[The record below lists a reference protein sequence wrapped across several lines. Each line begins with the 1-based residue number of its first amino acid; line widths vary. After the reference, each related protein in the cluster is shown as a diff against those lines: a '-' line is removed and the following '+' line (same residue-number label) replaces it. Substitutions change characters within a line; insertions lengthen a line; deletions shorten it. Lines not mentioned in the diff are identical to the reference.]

1 MANAK
6 VLIVE
11 DEAIVAADLR
21 AKLKRLG
28 YTVVGTAS
36 QGESAI
42 QLAAAERPNLV
53 LMDILLAGDMDGIE
67 AADRIRKQYHI
78 PIVFL
83 TAHSD
88 SDTLARAKVTA
99 PFGYLLKPFNERELE
114 THIEMALY
122 RYQIEQALRENE
134 GRLRLAIDAT
144 HMGLWDWD
152 IVNNRATWGGH
163 YGDLF
168 GLQTDQFEGSYEELL
183 RLVHDEDQAT
193 VRQAMDRALKEE
205 APYACEFRVRHPDG
219 RLHWLE
225 WWGEVYRD
233 DERRPVRMVGLLQDI
248 TPRRQAEE
256 GLRQLT
262 AELEQRVTKR
272 TEELLQSENRLRA
285 LSREL
290 NLAEQRERRRLAT
303 DLHDYLAQLLVLG
316 RIKLAQAK
324 RGDLPHNSMTLI
336 SETETV
342 LTQALSYTRSLVGQL
357 CPPVLK
363 EFGLVVALKWLA
375 EQMQQHHLTVSIHAE
390 GDRLPLAD
398 DQAVLMFQSARE
410 LLMNIV
416 KHAGTDRATVTVSR
430 LDGVLRV
437 VVEDKGC
444 GFDETVTP
452 MTSQF
457 GLFSIKERM
466 QALGGRFMML
476 SEAGKGTTATLALP
490 LAMPAQESVPP
501 REWANGDHRTP
512 LDQWSI
518 VDAVSGEPSRT
529 QPADPLVS
537 EIPTTERVRVLLVD
551 DHVMIRQG
559 LKTILEGY
567 PEIDIVGEAA
577 NGVEALTLT
586 RTRRPDIVIMD
597 VTMPRMDGIE
607 ATRLIKKEW
616 PSVLVIGLSVHSA
629 PQVGDTMREAGAFSI
644 LTKEAAVDDLH
655 RTIQQALNS
664 HPGRGGRTG
673 RQQTGDAGAA
683 LR

>member
-1 MANAK
+1 
-6 VLIVE
+6 
-11 DEAIVAADLR
+11 
-21 AKLKRLG
+21 
-28 YTVVGTAS
+28 
-36 QGESAI
+36 
-42 QLAAAERPNLV
+42 
-53 LMDILLAGDMDGIE
+53 
-67 AADRIRKQYHI
+67 
-78 PIVFL
+78 
-83 TAHSD
+83 
-88 SDTLARAKVTA
+88 
-99 PFGYLLKPFNERELE
+99 
-114 THIEMALY
+114 
-122 RYQIEQALRENE
+122 
-134 GRLRLAIDAT
+134 
-144 HMGLWDWD
+144 
-152 IVNNRATWGGH
+152 
-163 YGDLF
+163 
-168 GLQTDQFEGSYEELL
+168 
-183 RLVHDEDQAT
+183 
-193 VRQAMDRALKEE
+193 
-205 APYACEFRVRHPDG
+205 
-219 RLHWLE
+219 
-225 WWGEVYRD
+225 
-233 DERRPVRMVGLLQDI
+233 VGLLQDI

-262 AELEQRVTKR
+262 AELEQRVAKR

-324 RGDLPHNSMTLI
+324 AGELPQNSMTLI
-336 SETETV
+336 NETEAV

-375 EQMQQHHLTVSIHAE
+375 EQMQQHHLTVTVHAE

-398 DQAVLMFQSARE
+398 DQAVLLFQSARE
-410 LLMNIV
+410 LLMNTV
-416 KHAGTDRATVTVSR
+416 KHASTDRATVTVSR

-444 GFDETVTP
+444 GFDETVAP
-452 MTSQF
+452 VTSQF

-466 QALGGRFMML
+466 QALGGRFIML

-490 LAMPAQESVPP
+490 LTMPPPESVLS
-501 REWANGDHRTP
+501 RAFNGDHGTP
-512 LDQWSI
+512 LQQWSI
-518 VDAVSGEPSRT
+518 EDAVSGQSSRK
-529 QPADPLVS
+529 QPAEPLVS
-537 EIPTTERVRVLLVD
+537 ELSVSARVRVLLVD
-551 DHVMIRQG
+551 DHAMIRQG

-577 NGVEALTLT
+577 NGIEALTLT
-586 RTRRPDIVIMD
+586 RTRQPDIVIMD

-607 ATRLIKKEW
+607 ATRLIKEEW

-629 PQVGDTMREAGAFSI
+629 PQVGDTMREAGAFSV

-664 HPGRGGRTG
+664 HPGGGGRTG
-673 RQQTGDAGAA
+673 RQETGDAGAA